1 MKGKIRVQIK
11 KTTRAVSAAL
21 ILLAPTLAHALS
33 TGAIEGRSYL
43 NQPLEARIPLTSAT
57 ADELRS
63 LRVNLAPSEVYQRAG
78 IDLGSELAGLQFRI
92 VTDAARPYI
101 LVTSRDSI
109 RDPFLTFLVEL
120 SWGEGRLV
128 REFTLLLDPPTLMAP
143 AAPPETRQAVVEP
156 PAPSEEPTRATP
168 LPAAVAAPEPPARR
182 VKTSAVPAAEPKA
195 AVDGDRRVRR
205 GDTLWAIARDQSRV
219 EAINLNQMMLAI
231 YRRNPG
237 AFDGNINRLK
247 AGAILRMPSAE
258 EMRAISRAAALAEVR
273 RQNEEWR
280 AGRRT
285 AVASAPAAPVPA
297 PGPSTSSTTQAQ
309 DAPKTAAAPS
319 RPRLELV
326 APDEA
331 TLAAAPSSQSHSA
344 AGASAGSAPGVNAP
358 IGTSGP
364 EASSAAAAPGS
375 TTGLGGAESG
385 GEVTETPGLVQMDSA
400 TALALQNTPEGAPE
414 MPPADPAEAGAD
426 GAAALQPLPAAP
438 EAAAPMAAQVPE
450 DAGTGGSWWG
460 VLAGLVVAGAAALGW
475 LFYRRRKAG
484 ETADEEAIDFV
495 LDDGPEN
502 NPPTQESVRPR
513 SARQEPVI
521 GSEVTG
527 VMSDP
532 DVDPTTDTDTQ
543 PGLSPFE
550 KETALGVDQE
560 DPLAEAD
567 FNLTYGLYEEALAVV
582 EQALSRQPDRRDLK
596 LKRLEVL
603 FAMSDRESFLK
614 HARLLA
620 AEPQGQ
626 ADSAWERCMVMG
638 QQMFPGESLFQD
650 APAGTGGDD
659 FLDFNLDTPSA
670 QVSDEANDGYAAE
683 ERTTVLGRHADVAP
697 SSGSDDDIAF
707 DLSETDVNLGTGTQ
721 SEDTVEKHLDMAR
734 VYLGMEE
741 FAAARRELDQALL
754 EGSSEQQSEA
764 RELMEQVSQR
774 AGMTRDATDQTY
786 LVDVPGTGTLD
797 IEDFGT
803 RDDFG
808 TRLDLARQYM
818 ELDDV
823 EGARALIDEVIKD
836 GTPDQRRE
844 AESLMAQLPARF

>member
-1 MKGKIRVQIK
+1 MQIK

-120 SWGEGRLV
+120 SWGGGRLI
-128 REFTLLLDPPTLMAP
+128 REFTLLLDPPALMAP
-143 AAPPETRQAVVEP
+143 AAPPETRQAVIDPASSSSDLERVERP
-156 PAPSEEPTRATP
+156 TPSAIQSTPATSARRSPAPDAEGKS
-168 LPAAVAAPEPPARR
+168 AASGE
-182 VKTSAVPAAEPKA
+182 
-195 AVDGDRRVRR
+195 RRVRR
-205 GDTLWAIARDQSRV
+205 GDTLWAIAGEQSHF
-219 EAINLNQMMLAI
+219 EAVTRNQMMLAI

-237 AFDGNINRLK
+237 AFDGNINQLK
-247 AGAILRMPSAE
+247 AGAILRMPSVE

-280 AGRRT
+280 VGRRT

-297 PGPSTSSTTQAQ
+297 SGPSTSSTTQVQ
-309 DAPKTAAAPS
+309 DVPKTAAAPS

-344 AGASAGSAPGVNAP
+344 AGAGAESAPGVSTP
-358 IGTSGP
+358 LGTSGP

-385 GEVTETPGLVQMDSA
+385 GEVTETPGLVQMDST

-426 GAAALQPLPAAP
+426 GVAALQPLPAAP

-450 DAGTGGSWWG
+450 DAGTGGRWWG

-475 LFYRRRKAG
+475 LFYRRRKAE
-484 ETADEEAIDFV
+484 ETANEETIDFV
-495 LDDGPEN
+495 LDDGPKN
-502 NPPTQESVRPR
+502 NPATQEGVHPR

-521 GSEVTG
+521 GSGVTG

-596 LKRLEVL
+596 LKRLEVF

-614 HARLLA
+614 YARLLA

-638 QQMFPGESLFQD
+638 QQMFPDEPLFQNLPSG
-650 APAGTGGDD
+650 AAGDD
-659 FLDFNLDTPSA
+659 FLDFNLDTSF
-670 QVSDEANDGYAAE
+670 DEGPGRVDAAPAGD
-683 ERTTVLGRHADVAP
+683 ERTTVLNHGADAAP
-697 SSGSDDDIAF
+697 APGDDG
-707 DLSETDVNLGTGTQ
+707 DLQFESSETDLDLGTGTQ

-741 FAAARRELDQALL
+741 FAAAQRELDQALL
-754 EGSSEQQSEA
+754 EGSSEQQAEA

-774 AGMTRDATDQTY
+774 AGMTRDATGQGY

-836 GTPDQRRE
+836 GTPEQRRE

>member
-43 NQPLEARIPLTSAT
+43 NQPLEARIPLASAT

-156 PAPSEEPTRATP
+156 PAPSEALAPAEPPPVATT
-168 LPAAVAAPEPPARR
+168 PEPPARR
-182 VKTSAVPAAEPKA
+182 VRTSAAPDAEPKPA
-195 AVDGDRRVRR
+195 GGGDRRVQR
-205 GDTLWAIARDQSRV
+205 GDTLWAIAGEHGRA
-219 EAINLNQMMLAI
+219 EAVNMNQMMLAI
-231 YRRNPG
+231 YQRNPG

-285 AVASAPAAPVPA
+285 TVASAPSAVTATPAAPAQSPPPA
-297 PGPSTSSTTQAQ
+297 AQ
-309 DAPKTAAAPS
+309 TRDATKSAAPS

-326 APDEA
+326 APDEVA
-331 TLAAAPSSQSHSA
+331 LAASPSSQGNTGGA
-344 AGASAGSAPGVNAP
+344 TGAGQISGMNAP
-358 IGTSGP
+358 LGASGP
-364 EASSAAAAPGS
+364 EASSAAAASGS
-375 TTGLGGAESG
+375 IAGPGGAASG
-385 GEVTETPGLVQMDSA
+385 EETPAETPGLVQMDSA
-400 TALALQNTPEGAPE
+400 TALALQKSPEDAPE
-414 MPPADPAEAGAD
+414 AQPVDPAAVGSD

-438 EAAAPMAAQVPE
+438 EAVAAPPTTDVAE
-450 DAGTGGSWWG
+450 RTDGGSSVWTW
-460 VLAGLVVAGAAALGW
+460 LAGIVVAGAAALGW
-475 LFYRRRKAG
+475 LFYRRRKSSPDV
-484 ETADEEAIDFV
+484 EEEAIDFV
-495 LDDGPEN
+495 LDDATEN
-502 NPPTQESVRPR
+502 NPPTQGFR
-513 SARQEPVI
+513 RQEPVI
-521 GSEVTG
+521 ASEAAGAV
-527 VMSDP
+527 SDAEA
-532 DVDPTTDTDTQ
+532 DPVTDTQ
-543 PGLSPFE
+543 PGMSPFE

-567 FNLTYGLYEEALAVV
+567 FNLTYGLFEEALAVV
-582 EQALSRQPDRRDLK
+582 EQALQRQPDRRDLK
-596 LKRLEVL
+596 LKRLEVF

-638 QQMFPGESLFQD
+638 QQMFPDEALFQNV
-650 APAGTGGDD
+650 PAGTGGDD
-659 FLDFNLDTPSA
+659 FLDFNLDAPSDRITDSA
-670 QVSDEANDGYAAE
+670 HAAAPAD
-683 ERTTVLGRHADVAP
+683 ERTTVLSRQGDAA
-697 SSGSDDDIAF
+697 SSSVGDDELVF
-707 DLSETDVNLGTGTQ
+707 DLSETDLEVGAGTQ
-721 SEDTVEKHLDMAR
+721 ADDTVEKHLDMAR

-741 FAAARRELDQALL
+741 FAAAQRELDQALI
-754 EGSSEQQSEA
+754 EGSGEQQAEA
-764 RELMEQVSQR
+764 RELIEQVSQR
-774 AGMTRDATDQTY
+774 AGMTRDATDQSY

-844 AESLMAQLPARF
+844 AETLMAQLPARF

>member
-1 MKGKIRVQIK
+1 MVPVSNRMKGKIRVQIR

-43 NQPLEARIPLTSAT
+43 NQPLEARIPLASAT
-57 ADELRS
+57 SDELRS

-78 IDLGSELAGLQFRI
+78 SDLGSELAGLQFRI

-120 SWGEGRLV
+120 TWGEGRLV

-156 PAPSEEPTRATP
+156 PPPAEARE
-168 LPAAVAAPEPPARR
+168 PAAPPPVAAAPEPPAGR
-182 VKTSAVPAAEPKA
+182 VTTGAEPKA

-205 GDTLWAIARDQSRV
+205 GDTLWAIASDQSRA
-219 EAINLNQMMLAI
+219 EAVNLNQVMLAI
-231 YRRNPG
+231 YQRNPG
-237 AFDGNINRLK
+237 AFDGNINRLR
-247 AGAILRMPSAE
+247 AGAILRMPSPE
-258 EMRAISRAAALAEVR
+258 DMRAISRAAALAEVR

-285 AVASAPAAPVPA
+285 AVASAPAGALTSVPA
-297 PGPSTSSTTQAQ
+297 PGSSTAPAAPGQ
-309 DAPKTAAAPS
+309 DAPKTAAPA

-326 APDEA
+326 APDEE
-331 TLAAAPSSQSHSA
+331 TLASSSSQRDAGDNSGAGQASGSNA
-344 AGASAGSAPGVNAP
+344 PLGASS
-358 IGTSGP
+358 P
-364 EASSAAAAPGS
+364 EASSAAAASGS
-375 TTGLGGAESG
+375 TTGAGVAESS
-385 GEVTETPGLVQMDSA
+385 GETGETPALVQMDSA
-400 TALALQNTPEGAPE
+400 TALALQDAPEGAPE
-414 MPPADPAEAGAD
+414 TPSAGTGAD
-426 GAAALQPLPAAP
+426 GSAAP
-438 EAAAPMAAQVPE
+438 QPPPAS
-450 DAGTGGSWWG
+450 DAGEARNDTGTGTSGWG
-460 VLAGLVVAGAAALGW
+460 VLAGILVAGAAALGW
-475 LFYRRRKAG
+475 LFYRRRKAAETG
-484 ETADEEAIDFV
+484 EDEAVDFV
-495 LDDGPEN
+495 LDDAPEN
-502 NPPTQESVRPR
+502 NPPTQDGVGPR
-513 SARQEPVI
+513 FARQEPVI
-521 GSEVTG
+521 GTEASG
-527 VMSDP
+527 AAFDP
-532 DVDPTTDTDTQ
+532 DPDPTTDTQ

-567 FNLTYGLYEEALAVV
+567 FNLTYGLFEEALAVV
-582 EQALSRQPDRRDLK
+582 EQALARQPDRRDLK

-626 ADSAWERCMVMG
+626 ADSAWERCMLMG
-638 QQMFPGESLFQD
+638 QQMFPDEPLFQN
-650 APAGTGGDD
+650 APAGSSGDD
-659 FLDFNLDTPSA
+659 FLDFNLDAP
-670 QVSDEANDGYAAE
+670 SDELAGAANAAPVADD
-683 ERTTVLGRHADVAP
+683 RTTVLNRPADVLP
-697 SSGSDDDIAF
+697 SSDDGGLTF
-707 DLSETDVNLGTGTQ
+707 DLSEADLDQGTGAQ
-721 SEDTVEKHLDMAR
+721 AEDTIEKHLDMAR

-741 FAAARRELDQALL
+741 FAAAQRELDQALL
-754 EGSSEQQSEA
+754 EGSSGQQAEA

-774 AGMTRDATDQTY
+774 AGVTRDATDQAY
-786 LVDVPGTGTLD
+786 FVDVPGTGTLD

-844 AESLMAQLPARF
+844 AESLMAQLPTRF